1 MTIAHVGGI
10 PLEEWILPMAATA
23 GGLAF
28 ALRAVFRR

>member
-1 MTIAHVGGI
+1 MTVAHIAGFPI
-10 PLEEWILPMAATA
+10 EEWILPMAATA